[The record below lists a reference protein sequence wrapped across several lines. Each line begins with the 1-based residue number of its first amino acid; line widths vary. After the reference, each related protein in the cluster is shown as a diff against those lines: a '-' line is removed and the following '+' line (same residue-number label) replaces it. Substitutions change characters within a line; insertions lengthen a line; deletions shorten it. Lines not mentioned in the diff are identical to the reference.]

1 MFLKAIFESLALCLI
16 SSLYTFQ
23 RLESCVLYLLYGQL
37 LKHIFSS
44 AAGHFWPLFDRMKIT
59 SETQLNYH
67 RQFYKKIWQVYIYC
81 GGSFLSIHI
90 GEKKFTCGLESKYFW
105 AKRNN
110 NIIYLV
116 LKSCRIRKML
126 SHFLRKIEKRASD
139 ISWNI
144 SISFSKQLCQFLSNT
159 INILQKKHS
168 KNRPKRT
175 HKKV

>member
-1 MFLKAIFESLALCLI
+1 MFCFFKKAIFESLALCLI

-105 AKRNN
+105 AK
-110 NIIYLV
+110 
-116 LKSCRIRKML
+116 K
-126 SHFLRKIEKRASD
+126 
-139 ISWNI
+139 
-144 SISFSKQLCQFLSNT
+144 ISFENLLKRFEKLEVGTLDT
-159 INILQKKHS
+159 IET
-168 KNRPKRT
+168 KNYV
-175 HKKV
+175 HI